1 MDCTRA
7 RQRKSRPWSCWNFNI
22 SWARRGRCC
31 QRRVSC
37 SKLDYNFFDGRK
49 RGQLPIRTAEPSQ
62 PNEPSV
68 QRVRSTTRPEQ
79 ITYGTKHG
87 NEGRCRRSQQHL
99 HRRRR
104 STHLSTVAYNQWP
117 WKPWKVYIRRS
128 YINVGLLPG
137 SLRAGQL
144 ILTHLL
150 STARRDS

>member
-1 MDCTRA
+1 VASSPFAQLSQANQTNPPSNA
-7 RQRKSRPWSCWNFNI
+7 FGQQ
-22 SWARRGRCC
+22 RGR
-31 QRRVSC
+31 
-37 SKLDYNFFDGRK
+37 SKS
-49 RGQLPIRTAEPSQ
+49 PMAPSM
-62 PNEPSV
+62 
-68 QRVRSTTRPEQ
+68 
-79 ITYGTKHG
+79 
-87 NEGRCRRSQQHL
+87 GRCRRSQQHL